1 MDNFDLKKYLAEG
14 KLHQPSNLN
23 ENLEQDVLDFWNQL
37 QDDAEESN
45 GEYEAEWDTIFFIE
59 QYPEHEGKE
68 EEINNIIQKL
78 NFESPSSQEDNSD
91 RKDLDFDALM
101 AKDYERM
108 DRKHK
113 ESQRLRAKY
122 NAEVE
127 EDMLK
132 LDLKLKKEAYE
143 RLKRLGTSEE
153 KLNRYLESFKDA
165 KAKLDAY
172 YNK

>member
-14 KLHQPSNLN
+14 KLYQPSNLN
-23 ENLEQDVLDFWNQL
+23 ENLEQDILDFWNQL

-68 EEINNIIQKL
+68 EEISNIIQKL

-91 RKDLDFDALM
+91 RGDLDFEASM

-113 ESQRLRAKY
+113 ELKRKKAKHDK
-122 NAEVE
+122 E
-127 EDMLK
+127 EEESLLK
-132 LDLKLKKEAYE
+132 LDLKHKKEAYE
-143 RLKRLGTSEE
+143 RLKELGTSEE
-153 KLNRYLESFKDA
+153 KLNRYLEAFKDA

>member
-1 MDNFDLKKYLAEG
+1 MDNFDLKKYLVEG
-14 KLHQPSNLN
+14 KLHKSSNLN
-23 ENLEQDVLDFWNQL
+23 ENLEQNVLDFWNQL

-59 QYPEHEGKE
+59 QYPEHKGKE
-68 EEINNIIQKL
+68 EEINTIVQNL
-78 NFESPSSQEDNSD
+78 NFESPSPQEDD
-91 RKDLDFDALM
+91 IDDFDSPSSTKPSYL
-101 AKDYERM
+101 DDEEFWE
-108 DRKHK
+108 K
-113 ESQRLRAKY
+113 EKL
-122 NAEVE
+122 E
-127 EDMLK
+127 MLK

-143 RLKRLGTSEE
+143 RLKKLGTSEE

>member
-1 MDNFDLKKYLAEG
+1 MDNFDLKKYLSEG

-23 ENLEQDVLDFWNQL
+23 ENLEQDILDFWNQL

-68 EEINNIIQKL
+68 EEIDNIVQNSI
-78 NFESPSSQEDNSD
+78 NSPSSQEDNSD
-91 RKDLDFDALM
+91 RKDLDFAASM
-101 AKDYERM
+101 TKDYERM

-113 ESQRLRAKY
+113 ELQRSRAKY

-143 RLKRLGTSEE
+143 RLKKLGTSEE
-153 KLNRYLESFKDA
+153 KLNRYLERFKDA